1 MANRAMSYSDYY
13 NNRDQGEGDISS
25 PSSTTDQAF
34 PDFKKKKKKYD
45 KQTLQ
50 RRLDRLRS

>member
-13 NNRDQGEGDISS
+13 SNRDEGEGDSSS
-25 PSSTTDQAF
+25 PSSTTNQSF
-34 PDFKKKKKKYD
+34 PDIKKKKKKYD